1 VGKEK
6 CLDWEELKAELSTV
20 DRRDLADLVE
30 SLLRSAGIRK
40 VTLSSSSPDGSYA
53 ARIFMFEESL
63 VKYIS
68 AGFNN
73 AYGWFSNEYSAP
85 KLSELHLHPLTLYQL
100 LKCYTRKCYSKNIY
114 SITERVFG
122 PEPDTIYCY

>member
-1 VGKEK
+1 MGKEK
-6 CLDWEELKAELSTV
+6 CLDWEELKAKLSTV

-30 SLLRSAGIRK
+30 SLLRSAGIKK

-53 ARIFMFEESL
+53 TRIFMFEESL

-68 AGFNN
+68 TGFNN
-73 AYGWFSNEYSAP
+73 AYGRFEKEYSVS
-85 KLSELHLHPLTLYQL
+85 KLSELYLHPLTLYQL

>member
-1 VGKEK
+1 VCEEK
-6 CLDWEELKAELSTV
+6 CLDWEDLTQKLSTV

-30 SLLRSAGIRK
+30 NLLRGVGIRK

-53 ARIFMFEESL
+53 TRIFMFEESSI
-63 VKYIS
+63 KYIS
-68 AGFNN
+68 CGFNN

-100 LKCYTRKCYSKNIY
+100 LKCYTRKCYGRNIY